1 MSFIQALLIGLLGY
15 CGAKWSVPLWG
26 DLGGWWTV
34 GRPLV
39 AGMLIGLILGD
50 VKTGIIL
57 GCAIN
62 SLYLGTIT
70 VGGVAANDINFAAY
84 IGIPLAMVSG
94 ATTEEALALAA
105 LLGAL
110 GVFVW
115 NLVKILNVYWVH
127 VMNKKIDE
135 GNLDGAAKVP
145 IYGNIFL
152 FICRFTPIFLACLLG
167 PAVMESVMN
176 AIPGWLTS
184 VISIFGGML
193 PLIGFAI
200 ILKTCVK
207 KNSEL
212 IWFVFGFIML
222 TCFNVSVIA
231 ILVVSLVFAL
241 MDFKMS
247 GMENVDKGGAK
258 A

>member
-1 MSFIQALLIGLLGY
+1 MSFIQALLIGLFGY

-26 DLGGWWTV
+26 DMGGWWTV

-39 AGMLIGLILGD
+39 AGMIIGIILGD

-62 SLYLGTIT
+62 SLYLGSIT

-84 IGIPLAMVSG
+84 IGIPLAMTAG
-94 ATTEEALALAA
+94 ATVEEALTLAA

-115 NLVKILNVYWVH
+115 NFVKIINVYWVH
-127 VMNKKIDE
+127 LMDRQIEE
-135 GNLDGAAKVP
+135 GKLDNAARVP
-145 IYGNIFL
+145 LYGNIFL
-152 FICRFTPIFLACLLG
+152 FIFRFFPIFLACLLG
-167 PAVMESVMN
+167 PEVMQQVMH
-176 AIPGWLTS
+176 AIPPQASAIIG
-184 VISIFGGML
+184 IFGGML
-193 PLIGFAI
+193 PLLGFAI

-207 KNSEL
+207 KYYEF
-212 IWFVFGFIML
+212 IYFVFGFIL
-222 TCFNVSVIA
+222 FTSFNVSIIA
-231 ILVVSLVFAL
+231 ILVVALVFAL
-241 MDFKMS
+241 IDFRTS
-247 GMENVDKGGAK
+247 GTNATGGDA

>member
-15 CGAKWSVPLWG
+15 CGAKWAVPLWG
-26 DLGGWWTV
+26 DVGGWWTI

-50 VKTGIIL
+50 VQQGIIL

-62 SLYLGTIT
+62 SLYLGSIT

-84 IGIPLAMVSG
+84 IGIPLAMTAHAST
-94 ATTEEALALAA
+94 AEALTLAA

-110 GVFVW
+110 GVFMW
-115 NLVKILNVYWVH
+115 NFVKIINVQWVH
-127 VMNKKIDE
+127 VMEKRINAGE
-135 GNLDGAAKVP
+135 LDKAARVP
-145 IYGNIFL
+145 ITGNIYL

-167 PAVMESVMN
+167 PEIMTNVMN
-176 AIPGWLTS
+176 NIPPQLSG
-184 VISIFGGML
+184 IIGIFGGML

-207 KNSEL
+207 KYYEL
-212 IWFVFGFIML
+212 IYFVFGFVL
-222 TCFNVSVIA
+222 FTSFKVSIIS
-231 ILVVSLVFAL
+231 ILAVALVFAL
-241 MDFKMS
+241 IDFRYGKVS
-247 GMENVDKGGAK
+247 EDGGAQ
-258 A
+258 

>member
-1 MSFIQALLIGLLGY
+1 MSFIQAFLIGLFGY
-15 CGAKWSVPLWG
+15 FGAKWSIPLWG

-39 AGMLIGLILGD
+39 AGMIIGIILGD

-62 SLYLGTIT
+62 SLYLGSIT

-84 IGIPLAMVSG
+84 IGIPLAMTSG
-94 ATTEEALALAA
+94 ATVEEALTLAA

-115 NLVKILNVYWVH
+115 NFVKIINVYWVH
-127 VMNKKIDE
+127 LMDRQIAKGK
-135 GNLDGAAKVP
+135 LDLAANVP
-145 IYGNIFL
+145 LYGNIFL
-152 FICRFTPIFLACLLG
+152 FICRFFPIFFACLLG
-167 PAVMESVMN
+167 PEIMQSVMN
-176 AIPGWLTS
+176 AIPPQVS
-184 VISIFGGML
+184 AIISIFGGML

-207 KNSEL
+207 KYYEL
-212 IWFVFGFIML
+212 VYFVLGFVL
-222 TCFNVSVIA
+222 FTSFNVSIIA
-231 ILVVSLVFAL
+231 ILVVALVFAL
-241 MDFKMS
+241 IDFKMGDS
-247 GMENVDKGGAK
+247 ITKGGHA

>member
-15 CGAKWSVPLWG
+15 CGAKWSIPLWG
-26 DLGGWWTV
+26 DLGGWWTI

-39 AGMLIGLILGD
+39 AGMLIGAILGD
-50 VKTGIIL
+50 VSKGIIF

-84 IGIPLAMVSG
+84 IGIPLAMTSG
-94 ATTEEALALAA
+94 ASTDEALALAA

-110 GVFVW
+110 GIFVW
-115 NLVKILNVYWVH
+115 NFVKIINVYWAH
-127 VMNKKIDE
+127 FMSKKIQE
-135 GNLDGAAKVP
+135 GKLDVAANVP
-145 IYGNIFL
+145 LFGNIFL
-152 FICRFTPIFLACLLG
+152 FVCRFTPIFLACLLG
-167 PAVMESVMN
+167 PAPMQSLMN
-176 AIPGWLTS
+176 SIPSWVSSIIG
-184 VISIFGGML
+184 IFGGML

-207 KNSEL
+207 QSYEL
-212 IWFVFGFIML
+212 IYFAFGFVL
-222 TCFNVSVIA
+222 YTSFGVSVIS

-241 MDFKMS
+241 IDFRF
-247 GMENVDKGGAK
+247 GGLLQKEGA
-258 A
+258 

>member
-1 MSFIQALLIGLLGY
+1 MSLIQAVLIGLLGY
-15 CGAKWSVPLWG
+15 SGAKWSVPLFG

-50 VKTGIIL
+50 VTKGIIL
-57 GCAIN
+57 GAAIN
-62 SLYLGTIT
+62 ALYLGTIT
-70 VGGVAANDINFAAY
+70 VGGVAAQDINFAAY

-115 NLVKILNVYWVH
+115 NLVRIVNVVWIR
-127 VMNKKIDE
+127 VMEKHIID
-135 GNLDGAAKVP
+135 GKLDLAAKVP

-152 FICRFTPIFLACLLG
+152 FIFRFFPIFLASYLG
-167 PAVMESVMN
+167 AEVMTGVMN
-176 AIPGWLTS
+176 NIPPQLTD
-184 VISIFGGML
+184 IIRILGGML

-200 ILKTCVK
+200 ILKSTVK
-207 KNSEL
+207 KYFDL
-212 IWFVFGFIML
+212 VYFAFGFIL
-222 TCFNVSVIA
+222 FLNFNVSVIA
-231 ILVVSLVFAL
+231 ILVVGLVFAL
-241 MDFKMS
+241 LDFKA
-247 GMENVDKGGAK
+247 GGKETVGGAS